1 MTAAAPKLPLG
12 IDGGR
17 ADLFEEFMRRPFGR
31 HSPDLQSLLNYMRG
45 IPLVGKHFLLMTR
58 SNTEWMLARFTEGD
72 PLGVERLP
80 EVVFDDI
87 EEAERYVFRL
97 RWGALFGGL
106 PPSRQSGEGR
116 NPSSGGLPPS
126 RHSGE
131 GRDPAAGE
139 LSPSRQSG
147 GVQDPAA
154 GELSPTR
161 HSGEGRYPAA
171 GEVPPSGRSGEGGD
185 PAAGEHDATLVDGA
199 LEEAPVTDPFDAAGF
214 MVRAGFEGPELLAYA
229 DRQTLRAGE
238 EINFKASCSGVG
250 TYTLDIVRLLSP
262 DLGDGPDVPP
272 YVATEMGTPVCGEHT
287 ARHQDIHPGSYV
299 AVPAGAGGQ
308 AEGAFT
314 IVLSVFP
321 TLLAAGHQ
329 MLFGTYCNDTATGA
343 GLFVGPDGRLGFVCG
358 DGMIGEVVHSDV
370 AVAESRW
377 SCVAVSCDGSGGV
390 TFHAGG
396 LASHH
401 LEERG
406 WAHEEHHG
414 GPVAGLG
421 EAPILIGAEQT
432 GAGHAVSCFNGRLER
447 PRLFGR
453 ALSDAEIEAIGER
466 GPAAAADDAVGDCVG
481 SGVGD
486 RAVAERGPGVAAGGA
501 GGAVGDCV
509 GSGVGV
515 TPGVAERGPAAA
527 TGGAGVAGGAVGDC
541 VGSGVGVTP
550 GVAERGPAAA
560 ADDAI
565 GDWDFS
571 VDIGSEDVRDVSGN
585 ERHGTIVNMPT
596 RGVGGSNWSG
606 RTADWRVAPE
616 EYGAIHFHN
625 DDISDAC
632 WETTQSLRVP
642 TDWASGCYAGRFR
655 AGEAEFWVP
664 FAVRPAADAPTSDV
678 AFLLPTATYGA
689 YANLR
694 MRVLSAFNEMIHG
707 RLTTLDE
714 TDLLMLRFGEIG
726 GCTYDNH
733 ADGSTVV
740 HSSMHRPVTNF
751 RPHGRMYK
759 FCQDLL
765 IVAWLERTGTGYD
778 VITDDDVDREGLE
791 ALAPYRVLVT
801 SSHPEYTSTPMM
813 DAVEGFVR
821 GGGRL
826 VNLGGNTYW
835 HRIAYHP
842 TRSGMTE
849 VRRPDLPRLWR
860 ADASQ
865 GHDTFTGEAAGTWIG
880 IGRGPHTIGGVGFI
894 TQGFDTCSYYRRTT
908 ASGDPR
914 AAFIFEGV
922 DDEIIADFGILQ
934 GGAAGYRLER
944 VGAGPGAPRPVVARG
959 RGSSSGGSMTRSSA
973 TSGSCRAGP
982 RATRSSGSTPHW
994 ARRRTRSCWRPRRT
1008 TRTSTTSWWRRS
1020 ATCCR
1025 TPTPTRPRRSAPTW
1039 S

>member
-1 MTAAAPKLPLG
+1 MITAAPKLPLG

-31 HSPDLQSLLNYMRG
+31 HTPDLQSLLNYMRG

-72 PLGVERLP
+72 PLGVERFP
-80 EVVFDDI
+80 EVVFDNI

-97 RWGALFGGL
+97 RWATMFGVDPPDGSGVPDPDSGA
-106 PPSRQSGEGR
+106 
-116 NPSSGGLPPS
+116 
-126 RHSGE
+126 
-131 GRDPAAGE
+131 
-139 LSPSRQSG
+139 
-147 GVQDPAA
+147 
-154 GELSPTR
+154 
-161 HSGEGRYPAA
+161 
-171 GEVPPSGRSGEGGD
+171 
-185 PAAGEHDATLVDGA
+185 
-199 LEEAPVTDPFDAAGF
+199 
-214 MVRAGFEGPELLAYA
+214 VRPGFEGPEMLAYA

-238 EINFKASCSGVG
+238 EINFKASCSGVDS
-250 TYTLDIVRLLSP
+250 YRLDIVRLLSP
-262 DLGDGPDVPP
+262 DLGDGPDVPA
-272 YVATEMGTPVCGEHT
+272 YVATEMATPVCGDHP

-299 AVPAGAGGQ
+299 HVPAGAGGG
-308 AEGAFT
+308 AEGGFT
-314 IVLSVFP
+314 IVVSVFP
-321 TLLAAGHQ
+321 TLLSAGQQ
-329 MLFGTYCNDTATGA
+329 MLFGTYCNDTASGA

-358 DGMIGEVVHSDV
+358 DGTVPEVVLSDV

-377 SCVAVSCDGSGGV
+377 SCVAVSCDGAGGV

-401 LEERG
+401 LEDRG
-406 WAHEEHHG
+406 WEHEEHHG

-421 EAPILIGAEQT
+421 DGPILIGAEQT
-432 GAGHAVSCFNGRLER
+432 EGGWSVSCFNGRMER

-453 ALSDAEIEAIGER
+453 ALGDAEIEAIGEM
-466 GPAAAADDAVGDCVG
+466 GPAAAADDAL
-481 SGVGD
+481 
-486 RAVAERGPGVAAGGA
+486 
-501 GGAVGDCV
+501 
-509 GSGVGV
+509 
-515 TPGVAERGPAAA
+515 
-527 TGGAGVAGGAVGDC
+527 
-541 VGSGVGVTP
+541 
-550 GVAERGPAAA
+550 
-560 ADDAI
+560 

-585 ERHGTIVNMPT
+585 ERHGSLVNMPT

-606 RTADWRVAPE
+606 RTSDWRAAPG
-616 EYGAIHFHN
+616 EYGAIHFHD
-625 DDISDAC
+625 DDISDAY

-642 TDWASGCYAGRFR
+642 SDWASGCYAGRFR

-664 FAVRPAADAPTSDV
+664 FGVRPAAGAPTSDV

-694 MRVLSAFNEMIHG
+694 MRVVSPFNEMIHG
-707 RLTTLDE
+707 RLTVLDE

-733 ADGSTVV
+733 TDGSTVV

-765 IVAWLERTGTGYD
+765 IVAWLERTGMAYD
-778 VITDDDVDREGLE
+778 VISDDDLDREGLE

-813 DAVEGFVR
+813 DAVEGFAR
-821 GGGRL
+821 RGGRL
-826 VNLGGNTYW
+826 INLGGNTYW

-865 GHDTFTGEAAGTWIG
+865 AHDTLTGEPAGTWIG

-894 TQGFDTCSYYRRTT
+894 TQGFDTCSYYRRTA
-908 ASGDPR
+908 ASHDPR
-914 AAFIFEGV
+914 ATFIFEGV
-922 DDEIIADFGILQ
+922 AEEIIGDFGILQ
-934 GGAAGYRLER
+934 GGAAGYEIER
-944 VGAGPGAPRPVVARG
+944 VDAALGTPAHTLVLASSENHSNLYDLMVASIGDVLPNTDPDAPEKIRADMVFFETPGGGAVFST
-959 RGSSSGGSMTRSSA
+959 GSIA
-973 TSGSCRAGP
+973 WSGSLGNFGYDNNVA
-982 RATRSSGSTPHW
+982 AVTNNVL
-994 ARRRTRSCWRPRRT
+994 RRFTDPEPFAIPASR
-1008 TRTSTTSWWRRS
+1008 
-1020 ATCCR
+1020 
-1025 TPTPTRPRRSAPTW
+1025 
-1039 S
+1039 

>member
-1 MTAAAPKLPLG
+1 MTTAAPKLPLG

-17 ADLFEEFMRRPFGR
+17 ADLFEEFMRQPFGR

-97 RWGALFGGL
+97 RWAALFDGL

-116 NPSSGGLPPS
+116 NPSSGDPGASLAEAGDRELPEEPS
-126 RHSGE
+126 
-131 GRDPAAGE
+131 
-139 LSPSRQSG
+139 
-147 GVQDPAA
+147 V
-154 GELSPTR
+154 
-161 HSGEGRYPAA
+161 
-171 GEVPPSGRSGEGGD
+171 
-185 PAAGEHDATLVDGA
+185 
-199 LEEAPVTDPFDAAGF
+199 
-214 MVRAGFEGPELLAYA
+214 VRAGFEGPELLAYA

-238 EINFKASCSGVG
+238 EINFKASCSGVEG
-250 TYTLDIVRLLSP
+250 YTLDIVRLLSP

-272 YVATEMGTPVCGEHT
+272 YVATEMVTPVCGEY
-287 ARHQDIHPGSYV
+287 AGRHQAIHPGSYV
-299 AVPAGAGGQ
+299 HVPAGAGGH
-308 AEGAFT
+308 AERGFT

-321 TLLAAGHQ
+321 TLLTGGHQ
-329 MLFGTYCNDTATGA
+329 MLFGTYCNDTSTGA

-358 DGMIGEVVHSDV
+358 DGMVGEVVLSDV

-377 SCVAVSCDGSGGV
+377 TCVAVSCDGAGGI

-396 LASHH
+396 HASHR
-401 LEERG
+401 LEDRG

-414 GPVAGLG
+414 GPAAGLG
-421 EAPILIGAEQT
+421 DDPILIGAEQT

-466 GPAAAADDAVGDCVG
+466 GPAAAADDAL
-481 SGVGD
+481 
-486 RAVAERGPGVAAGGA
+486 
-501 GGAVGDCV
+501 
-509 GSGVGV
+509 
-515 TPGVAERGPAAA
+515 
-527 TGGAGVAGGAVGDC
+527 
-541 VGSGVGVTP
+541 
-550 GVAERGPAAA
+550 
-560 ADDAI
+560 

-571 VDIGSEDVRDVSGN
+571 VDIGSEDVCDVSGH
-585 ERHGTIVNMPT
+585 ERHGTLVNMPT

-606 RTADWRVAPE
+606 RTSDWRVAPE

-642 TDWASGCYAGRFR
+642 TGWASGCYAGRFR

-664 FAVRPAADAPTSDV
+664 FAVRPAAGAPTSDV

-707 RLTTLDE
+707 RLTVLDE
-714 TDLLMLRFGEIG
+714 TDLLMLRFGEVG

-765 IVAWLERTGTGYD
+765 IVAWLERTGIGYD
-778 VITDDDVDREGLE
+778 VITDDDLDREGLE

-813 DAVEGFVR
+813 DAVEGFLR
-821 GGGRL
+821 RGGRL

-860 ADASQ
+860 ADAGQ
-865 GHDTFTGEAAGTWIG
+865 GHDTFTGEPAGTWIG

-894 TQGFDTCSYYRRTT
+894 TQGFDTCSYYRRTA

-922 DDEIIADFGILQ
+922 DDEIIGDFGILQ
-934 GGAAGYRLER
+934 GGAAGYEIER
-944 VGAGPGAPRPVVARG
+944 VDAALGTPAHTLVLASSENHSNLYDLMVASIGDVLPNTDPDAPEKIRADMVFFETPGGGAVFST
-959 RGSSSGGSMTRSSA
+959 GSIA
-973 TSGSCRAGP
+973 WSGSLGNFGYDNNVAAISDNVLRRFADP
-982 RATRSSGSTPHW
+982 EPFAMP
-994 ARRRTRSCWRPRRT
+994 ARVT
-1008 TRTSTTSWWRRS
+1008 
-1020 ATCCR
+1020 
-1025 TPTPTRPRRSAPTW
+1025 
-1039 S
+1039 

>member
-1 MTAAAPKLPLG
+1 MTTASPKLPLG
-12 IDGGR
+12 VDGGR
-17 ADLFEEFMRRPFGR
+17 ADLFEEFMRQPFGR

-97 RWGALFGGL
+97 RWAALFGGL

-116 NPSSGGLPPS
+116 NPSSGDPGASLAEAGDRELPEEPS
-126 RHSGE
+126 
-131 GRDPAAGE
+131 
-139 LSPSRQSG
+139 
-147 GVQDPAA
+147 V
-154 GELSPTR
+154 
-161 HSGEGRYPAA
+161 
-171 GEVPPSGRSGEGGD
+171 
-185 PAAGEHDATLVDGA
+185 
-199 LEEAPVTDPFDAAGF
+199 
-214 MVRAGFEGPELLAYA
+214 VRAGFEGPELLAYA

-238 EINFKASCSGVG
+238 EINFKASCSGVES
-250 TYTLDIVRLLSP
+250 YRLDIVRLLSP

-272 YVATEMGTPVCGEHT
+272 YVATEMATPVCGEHA

-299 AVPAGAGGQ
+299 QVPAGAGGQ
-308 AEGAFT
+308 AERGFT

-329 MLFGTYCNDTATGA
+329 MLFGTFCNDTATGA
-343 GLFVGPDGRLGFVCG
+343 GLFLDPDGHLGFVAG
-358 DGMIGEVVHSDV
+358 DGMIGEVVGSDV
-370 AVAESRW
+370 VVAESRW
-377 SCVAVSCDGSGGV
+377 TSVAVSCDGAGGV

-396 LASHH
+396 HASHR
-401 LEERG
+401 LEDRG
-406 WAHEEHHG
+406 WVHEEHHG
-414 GPVAGLG
+414 GPAAGLG
-421 EAPILIGAEQT
+421 DDPILIGAEQT

-453 ALSDAEIEAIGER
+453 ALDGAEVEAL
-466 GPAAAADDAVGDCVG
+466 
-481 SGVGD
+481 
-486 RAVAERGPGVAAGGA
+486 AEQ
-501 GGAVGDCV
+501 
-509 GSGVGV
+509 
-515 TPGVAERGPAAA
+515 
-527 TGGAGVAGGAVGDC
+527 
-541 VGSGVGVTP
+541 
-550 GVAERGPAAA
+550 GPAAA

-571 VDIGSEDVRDVSGN
+571 VGIGGEDVFDVSGN

-606 RTADWRVAPE
+606 RTSDWRVAPE

-642 TDWASGCYAGRFR
+642 TDWESGCYAGRFR

-664 FAVRPAADAPTSDV
+664 FAVRPAAGAPTSEV

-765 IVAWLERTGTGYD
+765 IVAWLERTGMAYD
-778 VITDDDVDREGLE
+778 VITDDDLDREGLE
-791 ALAPYRVLVT
+791 ALAPYQVLVT

-821 GGGRL
+821 RGGRL
-826 VNLGGNTYW
+826 MNLGGNTYW

-894 TQGFDTCSYYRRTT
+894 TQGFDTCSYYRRTA

-922 DDEIIADFGILQ
+922 DDEIIGDFGILQ
-934 GGAAGYRLER
+934 GGAAGYEIER
-944 VGAGPGAPRPVVARG
+944 VDAALGTPAHTLVLASSENHSNLYDLMVASIGDVLPNTDPDAPEKIRADMVFFETPGGGAVFST
-959 RGSSSGGSMTRSSA
+959 GSIA
-973 TSGSCRAGP
+973 WSGSLANFGYDNNVAAISDNVLRRFTDPEPFAIPAAG
-982 RATRSSGSTPHW
+982 S
-994 ARRRTRSCWRPRRT
+994 
-1008 TRTSTTSWWRRS
+1008 
-1020 ATCCR
+1020 
-1025 TPTPTRPRRSAPTW
+1025 
-1039 S
+1039 

>member
-1 MTAAAPKLPLG
+1 MRVGGAEPMTAAAPKLPLG

-87 EEAERYVFRL
+87 EEAERYVFRV
-97 RWGALFGGL
+97 RWAALFGGL

-116 NPSSGGLPPS
+116 DPSSGDPGTSLAEAGDHELPGEPDAPPGEPDAPPGEPS
-126 RHSGE
+126 
-131 GRDPAAGE
+131 
-139 LSPSRQSG
+139 
-147 GVQDPAA
+147 V
-154 GELSPTR
+154 
-161 HSGEGRYPAA
+161 
-171 GEVPPSGRSGEGGD
+171 
-185 PAAGEHDATLVDGA
+185 
-199 LEEAPVTDPFDAAGF
+199 
-214 MVRAGFEGPELLAYA
+214 VRAGFEGPELLAYA

-250 TYTLDIVRLLSP
+250 TYTVDIVRLLSP
-262 DLGDGPDVPP
+262 DLGDGPDVPA
-272 YVATEMGTPVCGEHT
+272 YVATEMGTPICGDHP

-299 AVPAGAGGQ
+299 QVPAGTGGQ
-308 AEGAFT
+308 AERGFT

-329 MLFGTYCNDTATGA
+329 MLFGTFCNDTATGA
-343 GLFVGPDGRLGFVCG
+343 GLFLDPDGHLGFVAG

-406 WAHEEHHG
+406 WAHEENHG
-414 GPVAGLG
+414 GPAAGLG
-421 EAPILIGAEQT
+421 DDPILIGAEQT

-453 ALSDAEIEAIGER
+453 ALGDAEIEAFAGR
-466 GPAAAADDAVGDCVG
+466 GPGVAAGGAVGDCVG

-486 RAVAERGPGVAAGGA
+486 RAVAGRGPDVATGGAGGA
-501 GGAVGDCV
+501 GGAVGDCA

-515 TPGVAERGPAAA
+515 TPGVAEQG
-527 TGGAGVAGGAVGDC
+527 
-541 VGSGVGVTP
+541 P
-550 GVAERGPAAA
+550 GVA
-560 ADDAI
+560 ADDAL

-571 VDIGSEDVRDVSGN
+571 VGIGSEDVFDVSGN

-606 RTADWRVAPE
+606 RTSDWRVAPE

-625 DDISDAC
+625 DDMSDAC

-655 AGEAEFWVP
+655 AGGAEFWVP

-707 RLTTLDE
+707 RLTALDE

-813 DAVEGFVR
+813 DAVEGFLR
-821 GGGRL
+821 RGGRL
-826 VNLGGNTYW
+826 VNLGV
-835 HRIAYHP
+835 AVCF
-842 TRSGMTE
+842 SGLSGE
-849 VRRPDLPRLWR
+849 KDIDLGCLWLVK
-860 ADASQ
+860 
-865 GHDTFTGEAAGTWIG
+865 GE
-880 IGRGPHTIGGVGFI
+880 HT
-894 TQGFDTCSYYRRTT
+894 Q
-908 ASGDPR
+908 
-914 AAFIFEGV
+914 
-922 DDEIIADFGILQ
+922 
-934 GGAAGYRLER
+934 
-944 VGAGPGAPRPVVARG
+944 
-959 RGSSSGGSMTRSSA
+959 SA
-973 TSGSCRAGP
+973 KKSL
-982 RATRSSGSTPHW
+982 
-994 ARRRTRSCWRPRRT
+994 
-1008 TRTSTTSWWRRS
+1008 
-1020 ATCCR
+1020 
-1025 TPTPTRPRRSAPTW
+1025 
-1039 S
+1039 